1 VYAIAALAIIN
12 VNMDS
17 VYNKFYAN
25 VAGKMVQKTVDEPI
39 HPLADPK
46 KAAKKRNSGGF
57 ANSWR

>member
-1 VYAIAALAIIN
+1 
-12 VNMDS
+12 MDS